1 MDKLIIKFDQK
12 PKATIGFV
20 SIPSDITLDTE
31 AGPLL
36 THIPGVLWRFT
47 KMTFED
53 EDNEICE
60 EVYARAKKNIANAAR
75 SFLPNDKDSYGSL
88 DVVAMCC
95 TSLSFTLGKRY
106 CLRRI
111 YLKQKR
117 DLYGDVMTS
126 VMKVE
131 ICFCFRFSC
140 CAVGAT

>member
-1 MDKLIIKFDQK
+1 MIFNMDKLIIKFDQK

-36 THIPGVLWRFT
+36 AHIPGVLWRFT

-106 CLRRI
+106 CLRRD
-111 YLKQKR
+111 YFTA
-117 DLYGDVMTS
+117 M
-126 VMKVE
+126 
-131 ICFCFRFSC
+131 
-140 CAVGAT
+140 

>member
-36 THIPGVLWRFT
+36 AHIPGVLWRFT

-53 EDNEICE
+53 EDDEICE
-60 EVYARAKKNIANAAR
+60 EVYERAKKNIANAAR
-75 SFLPNDKDSYGSL
+75 SFLPNDKVSYGSL

-95 TSLSFTLGKRY
+95 TSLSFTLGKRCY
-106 CLRRI
+106 LRRVF
-111 YLKQKR
+111 LTHFTLQCN
-117 DLYGDVMTS
+117 D
-126 VMKVE
+126 
-131 ICFCFRFSC
+131 
-140 CAVGAT
+140 

>member
-36 THIPGVLWRFT
+36 AHIPGVLWRFT

-53 EDNEICE
+53 EDDEICE

-106 CLRRI
+106 CLRRV
-111 YLKQKR
+111 YLMQKYR
-117 DLYGDVMTS
+117 DVMTS

-131 ICFCFRFSC
+131 ICLCFRFSC
-140 CAVGAT
+140 RAVGAT